1 MKHGTRTP
9 ASPRYHPPYISQ
21 DGTTHSVIVGYGPID
36 VWYDCEGCM
45 HEAVEWASDHGFSQC
60 VSPDIKREGT
70 DNGLWVT
77 AHHKRW
83 TLWDRHE
90 VAHGVVISN
99 DWFGDRLNWWFGDRH
114 ACHLFSRRN
123 KFVDAKNKKN
133 ATCALCAVLATERID
148 KRRKQAANKKKQ
160 AADAKGQ

>member
-70 DNGLWVT
+70 DKGLWAT

-90 VAHGVVISN
+90 VAHGGPRAVI
-99 DWFGDRLNWWFGDRH
+99 RLWSL
-114 ACHLFSRRN
+114 A
-123 KFVDAKNKKN
+123 
-133 ATCALCAVLATERID
+133 AVRLWPVIRLWA
-148 KRRKQAANKKKQ
+148 
-160 AADAKGQ
+160 

>member
-1 MKHGTRTP
+1 
-9 ASPRYHPPYISQ
+9 
-21 DGTTHSVIVGYGPID
+21 
-36 VWYDCEGCM
+36 M
-45 HEAVEWASDHGFSQC
+45 HEADEWASDHGFSQC

-99 DWFGDRLNWWFGDRH
+99 DWFGDRLNWWFVGKELVGVNDGSGGVNDIWI
-114 ACHLFSRRN
+114 L
-123 KFVDAKNKKN
+123 D
-133 ATCALCAVLATERID
+133 TI
-148 KRRKQAANKKKQ
+148 
-160 AADAKGQ
+160 